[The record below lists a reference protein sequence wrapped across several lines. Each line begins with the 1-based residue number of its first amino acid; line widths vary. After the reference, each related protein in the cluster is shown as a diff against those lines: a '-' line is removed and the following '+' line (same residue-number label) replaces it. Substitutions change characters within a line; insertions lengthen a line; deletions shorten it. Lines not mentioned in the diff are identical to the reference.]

1 VRAILTGLAVA
12 ILSLPAGCG
21 GGGPTSPST
30 SVDTSA
36 TLSFTVAPID
46 PASIQFIV
54 PLGNMGPWAH
64 TFPTDHAYIY
74 HHLGAGTFAPVT
86 VFTPASGTIS
96 NTYPGINGE
105 VKAWVKVNSRYTYY
119 FDHVVLAPG
128 LGLGSAVTAGSVF
141 GTSTGIAFDFAVT
154 DQTTTQS
161 FITPARYGMDT
172 IYARSPW
179 PYFTEPLRTSLYAK
193 VQRSGS
199 DLDGKINFD
208 VAGTLS
214 GNWFADDLPVS
225 QSSGNDINIGGKQL
239 SFARDVR
246 FPDRQ
251 RVSIGGFNFTGL
263 YGVPPESP
271 DFAAI
276 NTNSGVV
283 TYRLLNTGEPGGPA
297 GTTQVGL
304 LLVQLTDTSHLNVEI
319 VPDQV
324 LMTASFSGNAK
335 AYVR

>member
-1 VRAILTGLAVA
+1 MRATLTGLTVAVLC
-12 ILSLPAGCG
+12 LSAGCG
-21 GGGPTSPST
+21 GSGPTSPSQA
-30 SVDTSA
+30 VDASA

-46 PASIQFIV
+46 PATIQYIV

-64 TFPTDHAYIY
+64 TFPTDHAYVY
-74 HHLGAGTFAPVT
+74 HHLNSGGFAPVN

-105 VKAWVKVNSRYTYY
+105 VKAWVRVNSRYTYY
-119 FDHVVLAPG
+119 FDHVVLASG
-128 LGLGSAVTAGSVF
+128 LSVGSAVTAGAVF
-141 GTSTGIAFDFAVT
+141 GTSPGVAFDFAVT

-161 FITPARYGMDT
+161 FITPARYGLDT

-239 SFARDVR
+239 AFARDVR

-263 YGVPPESP
+263 FGVPPEAP

-276 NTNSGVV
+276 NPASGMV
-283 TYRLLNTGEPGGPA
+283 TYQLLNTGEPGGPA
-297 GTTQVGL
+297 GVTQLGL
-304 LLVQLTDTSHLNVEI
+304 LLVQLTDASHLKVEV
-319 VPDQV
+319 VPDSV
-324 LMTASFSGNAK
+324 STSASFGSNAK
-335 AYVR
+335 VYIR